1 MVGIT
6 RVLSY
11 QVGEDLA
18 AGRLQAVL
26 EELEPPS
33 LPIHLLHSEGRGA
46 VAKVRTFLDFADER
60 LRANSVLNPS
70 LSARLTD

>member
-1 MVGIT
+1 MVGASPECCPI
-6 RVLSY
+6 RS
-11 QVGEDLA
+11 

-26 EELEPPS
+26 EELEPPP

-46 VAKVRTFLDFADER
+46 VTKVRTFLDFAAER

-70 LSARLTD
+70 PSARLND